1 MHIQKKIV
9 PFVAFYI
16 VANPMTFKAV
26 RGILGNWVASADGL
40 PTQAG
45 LLLHALVFVIVAH
58 IMWKLFMTKKSGYMG
73 KGQVGA
79 TCTKDSDCMWA
90 CTAGKCT

>member
-26 RGILGNWVASADGL
+26 RGILGPWVASAEGL

-45 LLLHALVFVIVAH
+45 VLLHALVFVIVAH
-58 IMWKLFMTKKSGYMG
+58 IMWKLFMSKKSGFAG
-73 KGQVGA
+73 KGQHGDK
-79 TCTKDSDCMWA
+79 CTQDSDCMYG
-90 CTAGKCT
+90 CTNMMCT